1 MEALATVA
9 AILIGLVGLG
19 VASVRWGADS
29 RQLGRDCDPRWSIR

>member
-29 RQLGRDCDPRWSIR
+29 RQLGDCEPRWSIR